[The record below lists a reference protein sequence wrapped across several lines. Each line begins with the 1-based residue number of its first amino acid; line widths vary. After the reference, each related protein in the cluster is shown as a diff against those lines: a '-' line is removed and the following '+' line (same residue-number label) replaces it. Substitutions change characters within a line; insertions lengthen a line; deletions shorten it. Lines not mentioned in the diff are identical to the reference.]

1 MGIFTQKSSLAT
13 LLKVGCAF
21 SEYCD
26 PRNFVDTLDVNM
38 CGYEDCCEA
47 GVLERLEAGA
57 DTDDRRKQYS

>member
-1 MGIFTQKSSLAT
+1 MQCSNRRIYCVIKD
-13 LLKVGCAF
+13 
-21 SEYCD
+21 CD
-26 PRNFVDTLDVNM
+26 PRNFVDSLDVNM